1 MLSIR
6 EEEPGDINALTRV
19 HQAAFGRSD
28 EGELVARLRE
38 NDQLSISLVAT
49 VGEHPVGHIAF
60 SPVQPA
66 IAGIQA
72 PPLALGPV
80 GIDPEHERRGIA
92 SRLVQAGLEKAEALG
107 TPYVVVLG
115 DPTFYGRLG
124 FEPINKHELQG
135 DYPADEAFRIL
146 VLSKGKLPP
155 AGSHI
160 QYVPAF
166 EGLPT

>member
-6 EEEPGDINALTRV
+6 DEEPGDINALTRV

-38 NDQLSISLVAT
+38 DHQLRISLVAT
-49 VGEHPVGHIAF
+49 VSEHPVGHIAF

-66 IAGIQA
+66 IEGVSA

-92 SRLVQAGLEKAEALG
+92 SRLVQAGLDRAQALD

-115 DPTFYGRLG
+115 DPAFYGRFG
-124 FEPINKHELQG
+124 FEPLEKYQLSG
-135 DYPADEAFRIL
+135 DYDAGEAFRIL
-146 VLSKGKLPP
+146 ALGDGMLPA

-160 QYVPAF
+160 RYAPAF
-166 EGLPT
+166 DRLPD